1 MSEIINHMDVEHG
14 VKGKP
19 SEGYIEC
26 SPDLRGV
33 TCGWEVLGGGQRE
46 LEFHLKAK
54 HPENEFNLR
63 NVRFIC
69 RMCGRDTLF

>member
-1 MSEIINHMDVEHG
+1 M
-14 VKGKP
+14 P
-19 SEGYIEC
+19 F
-26 SPDLRGV
+26 
-33 TCGWEVLGGGQRE
+33 CGWEVLGGGQRE

>member
-1 MSEIINHMDVEHG
+1 MSEIISHMDVEHG

-33 TCGWEVLGGGQRE
+33 TCALLWLGGTWWGTKGARIS
-46 LEFHLKAK
+46 
-54 HPENEFNLR
+54 P
-63 NVRFIC
+63 
-69 RMCGRDTLF
+69 